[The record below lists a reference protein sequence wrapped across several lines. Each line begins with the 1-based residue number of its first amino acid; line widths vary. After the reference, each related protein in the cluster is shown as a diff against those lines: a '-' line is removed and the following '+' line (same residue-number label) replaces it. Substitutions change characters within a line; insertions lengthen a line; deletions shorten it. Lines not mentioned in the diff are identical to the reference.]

1 MTYTST
7 MRPSKKF
14 ILTLAVFLL
23 MITNSLSAADTAK
36 AEQQRQAFIT
46 KAKEYIGVP
55 YVTGGTDRTGFDC
68 SGLVFTVGKEALNM
82 DLPRTAAQLYDYVK
96 IVADSKK
103 EAGDLLFFKTVGD
116 KISHVAIYIG
126 NDQFIHSASDGPNTG
141 VIISSL
147 RESYWSKTYFAV
159 GQLLPS
165 AVNAKT
171 AAADTTAI
179 SEDNAK
185 AVAAASGSASSG
197 EKSSSG
203 GFFSKFTYN
212 ASAALNWS
220 FLSPRGFKLNIRGG
234 TFDFC
239 CIYPKAN
246 LAPGLALKVR
256 WDPTMHIVQLPIVL
270 SLSTS
275 EHLRFYAG
283 PVFTF
288 GKPVLDGSER
298 KITTS
303 IFPGILGLSW
313 QTNSFE
319 MFGLETRLI
328 QDISYTI
335 FNNAQGA
342 ALGPLDAFASGLHM
356 TTGLRVTIPL

>member
-1 MTYTST
+1 
-7 MRPSKKF
+7 MRPSKKYLF
-14 ILTLAVFLL
+14 ILTASLL
-23 MITNSLSAADTAK
+23 IAANSLFAADTAK

-55 YVTGGTDRTGFDC
+55 YVSGGTDKSGFDC

-82 DLPRTAAQLYDYVK
+82 DLPRTAAQMYDYVK

-126 NDQFIHSASDGPNTG
+126 NDQFIHAASDGPNTG

-147 RESYWSKTYFAV
+147 RESYWSKAYCAV

-165 AVNAKT
+165 TQSAKT
-171 AAADTTAI
+171 AEADTSNVTGDD
-179 SEDNAK
+179 SK
-185 AVAAASGSASSG
+185 ATAAASGSASSD
-197 EKSSSG
+197 EKSSVG
-203 GFFSKFTYN
+203 GFFSSLTYN

-220 FLSPRGFKLNIRGG
+220 FLSPRGFKLNIRGA

-239 CIYPKAN
+239 SIYPAAN
-246 LAPGLALKVR
+246 LKPGLALKVR
-256 WDPTMHIVQLPIVL
+256 WDPTMQIVQIPLVL

-283 PVFTF
+283 PVFTI
-288 GKPVLDGSER
+288 GNPVLDDSGTAVTS
-298 KITTS
+298 S
-303 IFPGILGLSW
+303 IFPGIIGFSW
-313 QTNSFE
+313 QSNSFE
-319 MFGLETRLI
+319 MFGLETRLV

-342 ALGPLDAFASGLHM
+342 ALDPLNAIASGLYM